1 MDIKSFFGG
10 SDMMNHIIENEKIFK
25 NNEEKELD
33 ELRKKQVNERI
44 NNRNEQIKIHIQCL
58 DELYEKNVVDMLE
71 TADFIYT
78 GSNKQ
83 NKQTE
88 NFNNCYFPTVLKK
101 MLSEGKLKF
110 VKFNPC
116 GCKPSAF
123 YYNKLSDDEVNA
135 MNREEIESRSLKSEK
150 CP

>member
-10 SDMMNHIIENEKIFK
+10 SDMMNHIVENEKIFK

-71 TADFIYT
+71 TADFVYT

-88 NFNNCYFPTVLKK
+88 SFNNCYFPTVLKK
-101 MLSEGKLKF
+101 MLLEGKLKF
-110 VKFNPC
+110 VKFNPR
-116 GCKPSAF
+116 GSKPYAF
-123 YYNKLSDDEVNA
+123 YYNKLSHDEVNT
-135 MNREEIESRSLKSEK
+135 MNIEEIESRTFKNES
-150 CP
+150 